1 MDAKDLELLEFP
13 RIREMVAGYCS
24 FQLSRDAALKIVPSA
39 DADTVKIWLEECR
52 EARMLLEAEPSIG
65 VDGLEDISDNVMA
78 AARGKI
84 LDPAGLAVINHSLGI
99 LRLLRIALVKHV
111 SDIPR
116 LGVAGEDI
124 GIFTHIENAISRAVS
139 PDGELLPN
147 ASEKLA
153 AIRNN
158 QRVRKAELVNSLQSF
173 ISADTQKRYIQ
184 EPIITEREGRF
195 VIAVKNESRNE
206 IKGIVHDVSNSGATL
221 FVEPW
226 QTLEMGNAI
235 KELQIAEAREIERI
249 LGEISSEIGSMSAE
263 IINALEK
270 AAFIDLALAKA
281 RFARR
286 WHAVEAEI
294 YKPDEGQPAL
304 IHLEQARH
312 PLLRDTAVPLDL
324 DLGLNYR
331 ILLITGP
338 NTGGKTVA
346 LKTVG
351 LLCLMT
357 QAGMPIPASPGSR
370 VPVLDGIYADIGDEQ
385 SIQGTL
391 STFGWHMSNISRILR
406 CAGKNSLI
414 LLDELGASTDP
425 QEGAALGRAVL
436 TYLLEHGML
445 AMVTTHYN
453 ELKLFAHVTGGLQ
466 NAAFD
471 FDPQT
476 LTPNYHLIL
485 GTPGGSNAIATAEHF
500 GLPGEVISLAR
511 QSLDPDAKRMESLLV
526 DLETEKQRLNK
537 LNAELEHERQQ
548 YASQNR
554 EMAEELATF
563 KKEKRQII
571 IQARDSVVAEIAQ
584 LEKEIKQA
592 SRDLR
597 KEHSQATVA
606 AGKTALHRI
615 REHINSEK
623 WKPEDAVPDRVEDKI
638 SVGDSV
644 WLKAYGTAGK
654 ILEVNYDSGQVEVIA
669 GAVRF
674 RMRLDEVTRMVDA
687 DKAVKKETVHVYTE
701 ERAPLEIDLRGRRAE
716 EIEVLL
722 DRYLNDAALSNLKQV
737 RVIHG
742 FGTGVVRSIVREI
755 CSTHPLVKSF
765 QSAAAAEGG
774 DGATLIQLK

>member
-1 MDAKDLELLEFP
+1 MTFP
-13 RIREMVAGYCS
+13 
-24 FQLSRDAALKIVPSA
+24 
-39 DADTVKIWLEECR
+39 
-52 EARMLLEAEPSIG
+52 
-65 VDGLEDISDNVMA
+65 
-78 AARGKI
+78 
-84 LDPAGLAVINHSLGI
+84 
-99 LRLLRIALVKHV
+99 
-111 SDIPR
+111 
-116 LGVAGEDI
+116 
-124 GIFTHIENAISRAVS
+124 
-139 PDGELLPN
+139 
-147 ASEKLA
+147 
-153 AIRNN
+153 
-158 QRVRKAELVNSLQSF
+158 
-173 ISADTQKRYIQ
+173 
-184 EPIITEREGRF
+184 
-195 VIAVKNESRNE
+195 
-206 IKGIVHDVSNSGATL
+206 NSGATL

-294 YKPDEGQPAL
+294 YKPDESQPAL

-312 PLLRDTAVPLDL
+312 PLLGDTAVPLDL

-331 ILLITGP
+331 ILVITGP

-357 QAGMPIPASPGSR
+357 QSGIPIPHAASR

-425 QEGAALGRAVL
+425 QEGAALGRAIL
-436 TYLLEHGML
+436 TYLLEHSML

-471 FDPQT
+471 FNPQT

-500 GLPGEVISLAR
+500 GLPGEVILLAR

-526 DLETEKQRLNK
+526 DLETEKT
-537 LNAELEHERQQ
+537 A
-548 YASQNR
+548 
-554 EMAEELATF
+554 
-563 KKEKRQII
+563 
-571 IQARDSVVAEIAQ
+571 
-584 LEKEIKQA
+584 IK
-592 SRDLR
+592 
-597 KEHSQATVA
+597 
-606 AGKTALHRI
+606 
-615 REHINSEK
+615 
-623 WKPEDAVPDRVEDKI
+623 
-638 SVGDSV
+638 
-644 WLKAYGTAGK
+644 
-654 ILEVNYDSGQVEVIA
+654 
-669 GAVRF
+669 
-674 RMRLDEVTRMVDA
+674 
-687 DKAVKKETVHVYTE
+687 
-701 ERAPLEIDLRGRRAE
+701 
-716 EIEVLL
+716 
-722 DRYLNDAALSNLKQV
+722 
-737 RVIHG
+737 
-742 FGTGVVRSIVREI
+742 
-755 CSTHPLVKSF
+755 
-765 QSAAAAEGG
+765 
-774 DGATLIQLK
+774 